1 MKAEHQVPSGLLQPI
16 KIPEWKW
23 DLFMMNFVVELLVT
37 GRKQDSVWVVV
48 DRLTKSTH
56 FLPVRTEYSLDKLKK
71 LYIREIV
78 RLHGILMS
86 LKLVYF

>member
-23 DLFMMNFVVELLVT
+23 DLFMMDFVVGLPVT

-48 DRLTKSTH
+48 HRLTKSTH
-56 FLPVRTEYSLDKLKK
+56 FLPVRTEYSLDKLTK